1 MAEQVFRSPGFF
13 PREIDVPFRAA
24 APTGP
29 SCGVIGTS
37 LKGPAFAPTLITS
50 FQDFVDKFGKVDG
63 SNFAPLAIR
72 EYLANGGTCIFVR
85 LLGAGA
91 VTTQD
96 HINTVNS
103 NGSVKSAGF
112 KLSPSAVTR
121 DAGDSSATGSATK
134 YVAAEGATF
143 FIGADHGEQDSTNY
157 PMLTEAGDTVTRTGA
172 AQFIRAMIFAEA
184 NTEIIVADYADNA
197 KDPATFA
204 TASAVN
210 NARINSDNLF
220 KIFISSSADSSWATD
235 DSRSGC
241 RVLTASL
248 HPDNANYID
257 KILNTNPER
266 LGSEKHLLYASFAVD
281 PDVAKTTSKRVAVLS
296 GSGKSN
302 DASVTFLNAYG
313 RFDTRYKTPGSPW
326 VLSQPFGTKE
336 YNLFRIESISDGAWA
351 NNKYKISIAS
361 LKKSN
366 SRTYQYGSFTLLV
379 RDFYDSDES
388 PAILES
394 FPNLSLDPNS
404 ENFIGMRIG
413 DKKLVFD
420 FDQVDENERRVK
432 TEGMYPNISR
442 TIRVVL
448 SADLKEGNVPPETLP
463 CGFKGYE
470 LLKFSYSENDTGTNR
485 LVHRSGSTG
494 GESDTE
500 VVLSELDTS
509 GTWLTGCNLPPIP
522 MRVKLTKNEIGTN
535 KEKSDKRLYW
545 GCQFQRVSGSA
556 AKPNKS
562 GKFNTLFDGY
572 SKFLGSRDFD
582 ALITGSTAD
591 KFNNNKFTLDN
602 VNCKVGTV
610 SDLATGS
617 INDAIKTFVYER
629 DRDFTKTKSMT
640 EVLAQPPSS
649 AGVIDLTFNRLS
661 TVAKFSFFLNG
672 GFDGVDITDSD
683 EAAINDKAT
692 STATNGGANSSYSNA
707 SLGADQS
714 GTDLKNAGI
723 QSYRRAIEALSN
735 PDTTD
740 VNLMVTPG
748 IREPLVT
755 DYAAD
760 KMRDRFDAFYIMD
773 IEEFDDSSNRLFES
787 DSKKP
792 NIKKTIQKFQERGM
806 DNNFAAAY
814 FPDVVTR
821 DSETGK
827 RIVSPPS
834 VPVLGAFSFND
845 RVGQPWFAPAGFNR
859 GGLPNVIDVDLRL
872 NFDDRDRLY
881 EAAVNPVASFPR
893 EGIVV
898 FGQKT
903 LQATQTALDRVNVR
917 RLLIEVR
924 RSVKAVGN
932 SILFEPNTDATVARF
947 KNLVV
952 PILERIQV
960 QAGIERFKVVMDE
973 TNNTIEDKNNNRLNG
988 RIFIVPTKTV
998 EFVAVDFIIT
1008 EAGVQFE

>member
-29 SCGVIGTS
+29 SCGIIGTS
-37 LKGPAFAPTLITS
+37 LKGPAFTPTLITS
-50 FQDFVDKFGKVDG
+50 FEEFVDIFGKVDG
-63 SNFAPLAIR
+63 SNFAPLAMR

-91 VTTQD
+91 NTTQD
-96 HINTVNS
+96 HINTKNS
-103 NGSVKSAGF
+103 SGIVKSAGF
-112 KLSPSAVTR
+112 KLSPSAITR
-121 DAGDSSATGSATK
+121 DAGDTNATSSATK
-134 YVAAEGATF
+134 YVAAEGAAF

-157 PMLTEAGDTVTRTGA
+157 PMLTEAGGAVSQTGA

-184 NTEIIVADYADNA
+184 NTEITVADYADNA
-197 KDPATFA
+197 RDPATFA

-210 NARINSDNLF
+210 NARINSDDLF

-235 DSRSGC
+235 DGRNGC

-248 HPDNANYID
+248 HPDNANYIE
-257 KILNTNPER
+257 KILNTDPTR

-281 PDVAKTTSKRVAVLS
+281 PDVASTTSKRVAVLS
-296 GSGKSN
+296 GSGLSN
-302 DASVTFLNAYG
+302 DASVTFLNSYG
-313 RFDTRYKTPGSPW
+313 RFDTRYKTPKSPY
-326 VLSQPFGTKE
+326 VISQPYGNKE
-336 YNLFRIESISDGAWA
+336 WSLFKVEALSDGAWA
-351 NNKYKISIAS
+351 NNKYKISITS
-361 LKKSN
+361 LRKSN
-366 SRTYQYGSFTLLV
+366 SQTNPHGSFTMLV
-379 RDFYDSDES
+379 RDFYDTDES
-388 PAILES
+388 MVIYES
-394 FPNLSLDPNS
+394 FPNLSLDVNS
-404 ENFIGMRIG
+404 ENFIGLRIG
-413 DKKLVFD
+413 DKKLKFD

-432 TEGMYPNISR
+432 AEGVYPNVSR
-442 TIRVVL
+442 TIRVIL
-448 SADLKEGNVPPETLP
+448 ANDLKEGRVPPDALP
-463 CGFKGYE
+463 CGFGGYE
-470 LLKFSYSENDTGTNR
+470 LLKFSFSEKDSGSNR

-500 VVLSELDTS
+500 VVLSELDTC

-535 KEKSDKRLYW
+535 KEKQDKRLYW

-562 GKFNTLFDGY
+562 GKFNTFFNAA
-572 SKFLGSRDFD
+572 SKFLGERDFD
-582 ALITGSTAD
+582 ALVTGSYAD
-591 KFNNNKFTLDN
+591 KINNNKFTLN
-602 VNCKVGTV
+602 KVNCKVGTI
-610 SDLATGS
+610 SDLTTGS
-617 INDAIKTFVYER
+617 VDDAIKTFVYER
-629 DRDFTKTKSMT
+629 DRDFTKTKSLT
-640 EVLAQPPSS
+640 EVLAAPPSS
-649 AGVIDLTFNRLS
+649 AGVIDLTFNRFS
-661 TVAKFSFFLNG
+661 NVAKFSFFLNG

-723 QSYRRAIEALSN
+723 QSHRRAIEALSN

-740 VNLMVTPG
+740 INLLVIPG

-755 DYAAD
+755 DYASD
-760 KMRDRFDAFYIMD
+760 QMRDRFDAFYIMD

-787 DSKKP
+787 DTKKP
-792 NIKKTIQKFQERGM
+792 NVKKTIQKFQERGM

-827 RIVSPPS
+827 RVVSPPS
-834 VPVLGAFSFND
+834 VPVLGAYSYND

-859 GGLPNVIDVDLRL
+859 GGLPNVVDVDLRL

-903 LQATQTALDRVNVR
+903 LQASQTSLDRVNVR

-924 RSVKAVGN
+924 RAVKVVGN
-932 SILFEPNTDATVARF
+932 SILFEPNNDATVARF
-947 KNLVV
+947 KNLVI

-960 QAGIERFKVVMDE
+960 QAGIERFKVVMDG